1 MAREINAELLDTK
14 IEKAQRDLVK
24 AKHRYDAAAATLK
37 DLLDKRDA
45 LRQKKL
51 LDAIAQSGRAMKK
64 SCSTCTVNLKRRDQM
79 LTEYYFAVRYG
90 DIIILLYHEDMMSV
104 WELLF
109 KNSQKEKA
117 LKRFL
122 EYCYMI
128 DVKVAFEGLKGE
140 KTKGLK
146 ATLKFA
152 KEHDM
157 CMTEAQ
163 IQGANNM

>member
-1 MAREINAELLDTK
+1 
-14 IEKAQRDLVK
+14 
-24 AKHRYDAAAATLK
+24 
-37 DLLDKRDA
+37 
-45 LRQKKL
+45 
-51 LDAIAQSGRAMKK
+51 
-64 SCSTCTVNLKRRDQM
+64 M

-104 WELLF
+104 RELLF
-109 KNSQKEKA
+109 KNSQKEKT

-128 DVKVAFEGLKGE
+128 DVKVAFE
-140 KTKGLK
+140 GLK

>member
-1 MAREINAELLDTK
+1 
-14 IEKAQRDLVK
+14 
-24 AKHRYDAAAATLK
+24 
-37 DLLDKRDA
+37 
-45 LRQKKL
+45 
-51 LDAIAQSGRAMKK
+51 
-64 SCSTCTVNLKRRDQM
+64 M

-146 ATLKFA
+146 ATQTFECYFNPLVFSPFKQRV
-152 KEHDM
+152 K
-157 CMTEAQ
+157 
-163 IQGANNM
+163 GNS

>member
-1 MAREINAELLDTK
+1 
-14 IEKAQRDLVK
+14 
-24 AKHRYDAAAATLK
+24 
-37 DLLDKRDA
+37 
-45 LRQKKL
+45 
-51 LDAIAQSGRAMKK
+51 
-64 SCSTCTVNLKRRDQM
+64 M
-79 LTEYYFAVRYG
+79 LTEYYLAVRYG
-90 DIIILLYHEDMMSV
+90 DIILLLYHEDMMYV
-104 WELLF
+104 RELLF
-109 KNSQKEKA
+109 KNSQKEKT

-146 ATLKFA
+146 AALKFA